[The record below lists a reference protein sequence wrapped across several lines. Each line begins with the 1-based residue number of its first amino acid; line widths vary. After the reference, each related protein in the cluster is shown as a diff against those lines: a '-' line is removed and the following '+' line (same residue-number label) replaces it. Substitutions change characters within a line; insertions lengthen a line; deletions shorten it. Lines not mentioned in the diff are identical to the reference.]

1 MNQTEEAE
9 KMLNEGYEI
18 LSKTERE
25 LADKFNIPY
34 EEWLCQKMRSQEFKM
49 RDEQPATKY
58 DIECLKTDI
67 LVSIRESDNHIE
79 KSNFIAWITFMVS
92 VSTLL
97 LVSLQICG
105 VFK

>member
-34 EEWLCQKMRSQEFKM
+34 EEWLNQKISAQEFKM
-49 RDEQPATKY
+49 KYEQPATRM
-58 DIECLKTDI
+58 DIKDLKTDI
-67 LVSIRESDNHIE
+67 IVALTEPDNHVE
-79 KSNFIAWITFMVS
+79 KENFIAWITFMVS
-92 VSTLL
+92 MSTLL
-97 LVSLQICG
+97 LVLLQICG